1 MSQGKKVCGL
11 IGVKQRTS
19 LASTSNSINKMEK
32 TVSKRKKKKLSSGA
46 VSQTLSEYEL
56 HKDLLEI

>member
-32 TVSKRKKKKLSSGA
+32 TVSKRKKKLSSGA